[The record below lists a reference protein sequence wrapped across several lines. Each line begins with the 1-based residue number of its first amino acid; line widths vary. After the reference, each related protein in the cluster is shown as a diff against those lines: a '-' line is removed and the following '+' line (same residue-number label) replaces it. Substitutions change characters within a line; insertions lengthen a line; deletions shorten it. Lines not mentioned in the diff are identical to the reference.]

1 MLPCSGEGKI
11 VRATRQN
18 LRQNIV
24 GVENCSLGYRLE
36 SVGTEAHDVRVGS
49 YENSNVAM
57 ESPNLSD
64 RIRNI
69 VIVEVFLSVKSY
81 KRNRQVAFQRLRHTN
96 RTRSRASTTVRSR
109 EGLVKIQVDNV
120 ETHVAGSDL
129 SQQRVEVCPVVV
141 EQAARLMDYLCDFEN
156 VLLED
161 SQSVRIRNHKSGR
174 VRTR

>member
-11 VRATRQN
+11 VRAARQN

-36 SVGTEAHDVRVGS
+36 SVGTEAHDVCVGS

-81 KRNRQVAFQRLRHTN
+81 KRNRQVPFHLLLHTDS
-96 RTRSRASTTVRSR
+96 THSSASTPGGST
-109 EGLVKIQVDNV
+109 EG
-120 ETHVAGSDL
+120 
-129 SQQRVEVCPVVV
+129 
-141 EQAARLMDYLCDFEN
+141 
-156 VLLED
+156 
-161 SQSVRIRNHKSGR
+161 
-174 VRTR
+174 